1 MILFTR
7 VRKFDHMPK
16 IKKTKLENLE
26 LFYEEIPVIKHSEEA
41 ARESVVTDRI
51 SRPRRRKQL
60 QPTR

>member
-1 MILFTR
+1 
-7 VRKFDHMPK
+7 MPK